1 MRAWIALALTVPL
14 VALAQSPRF
23 DEGRGERDGKVEAA
37 VQLPPYPKPENYLPF
52 ELNVTAPFAF
62 FVDAKSISVAA
73 DGVVRYTVIAKS
85 ADGALNISYEGMRCA
100 EREFRVYAFGSSG
113 NTWFEVRNSKWE
125 PIRSATRNA
134 QRAVLHSDYFCPMSG
149 NIATAEQGV
158 RALKMGG
165 GAGVRSTTI
174 GY

>member
-1 MRAWIALALTVPL
+1 MRARIALALTVPL
-14 VALAQSPRF
+14 VALAQTPGF

-100 EREFRVYAFGSSG
+100 ERKFRVYAFGSSG
-113 NTWFEVRNSKWE
+113 NTWFEVRHSKWE
-125 PIRSATRNA
+125 PIRGETRNA
-134 QRAVLHSDYFCPMSG
+134 QRTVLYSDFFCPVTG

-158 RALKMGG
+158 RALKIGSGG
-165 GAGVRSTTI
+165 SAKSPTI